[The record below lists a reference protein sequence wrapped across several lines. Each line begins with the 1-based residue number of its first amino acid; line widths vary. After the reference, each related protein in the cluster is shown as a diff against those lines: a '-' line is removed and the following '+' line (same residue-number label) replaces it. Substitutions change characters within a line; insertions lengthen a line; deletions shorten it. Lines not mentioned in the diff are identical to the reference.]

1 MATHSSVLARK
12 IPWTEEPGGLY
23 SPQGCKESDRTE
35 VTEYTSILSIVSG
48 FLVNIMFIILPVLLD
63 IVADYLFLLL
73 CCISLC
79 GYTDLSVL
87 QLMTICEVFILGQF

>member
-48 FLVNIMFIILPVLLD
+48 FFGQHYVHNITCIVGYSCRLFVFVAVLYFIVWIH
-63 IVADYLFLLL
+63 
-73 CCISLC
+73 
-79 GYTDLSVL
+79 
-87 QLMTICEVFILGQF
+87 